1 MQHGSVCSNVI
12 GNKMNPKPAM
22 MAAAPQ
28 YDDLMWTRNGSPHG
42 SVSVFTTVYSAMPPN
57 YSGNG
62 PQLSYSTS
70 ALPGAQTANQAYNAG
85 MSNDLVNQVTAAKG
99 PGNAAVT
106 PCYAGDVGPPNTNA
120 NPYGTTDYT
129 RPGNYHTGDPS
140 NSEYASANGNPTA
153 ALNAAHVAAAAV
165 ATATA
170 TATAVAIDQTQ
181 FQPYPPQQQV
191 PVYGSQQYSAA
202 AAGQPSSFNLQGRM
216 VQPNMVSR
224 PQMPPA
230 AAYMSN
236 VRQQATV
243 AVGQGQTASMARYA
257 SVAQSQFVGNRQ
269 QVAQMVATQSSQYA
283 GPMSPVVGMTPNGG
297 PMLHQQQP
305 IDPAATGLA
314 PYPGSAVQSAPMM
327 NGPYQKYPTSQ
338 MARNAPVY
346 FAGGGQVTM
355 AGKGMCNNYMNATFN
370 AQQPVSPGY
379 QMPQSRQVHVPNQV
393 SSSNPPYMAGPY
405 QGSPGAAPGGSYVDV
420 KPVIQPND
428 DVEPRMSFPVKD
440 GMILQPFRLEH
451 NIPVSQITFFVMP
464 EQFNLLC
471 SDPDLDI
478 QLKCFHA
485 DDRFMCNNWPH
496 NASIQIVVNGTPVIV
511 RQIDRPLY
519 IKNLCQPNKNTLQVA
534 VQQCCC
540 SHLFMLSLI
549 SRPHVERVLSNLV
562 RRKLLPVELAI
573 EKIKRSFMPA
583 EVAASQISDVEHL
596 STTISLKCPFTMT
609 KMSLPA
615 RCNDCRH
622 IQCFDLKTFLVVNK
636 DRLHWQCPIC
646 ARPTTVE
653 NLEIDQYVWGILTN
667 LAKCPDVSDV
677 LIDSSASWKAHC
689 AMALK
694 QEIPYVPCG
703 TSKRFKSEAGIDPTV
718 CTWSQGT
725 TGHLRNAAGMQ
736 VPIERVSN
744 VTGLPASDSVKIS
757 PPTAKKHHYTNQVD
771 QSTVVMTVGS
781 TTQSGTSGH
790 SVGGAVAQ
798 SPYQAV
804 SADCAPQQ
812 LLKYNPPTPVTPLPN
827 PPSVGGGGSGPRSVG
842 NPPSVEGAYA
852 VQCST
857 QSNLQLNVDGSAAGS
872 APYTPASVGSA
883 GSQQGSHSI
892 NVASNEMCNSEF
904 NDLSFDAADLLPSD
918 GASENIGNL
927 FTDSTMPDPGEFIQ
941 YFENSNFGDFGLS
954 MDHKAAMDGQY
965 GDVKVATYS
974 KGDGHNDSGAK
985 LNHCDS
991 SPSRK
996 DSADSSKAA
1005 IAAISSNEMDDIMSL
1020 LQN

>member
-1 MQHGSVCSNVI
+1 
-12 GNKMNPKPAM
+12 
-22 MAAAPQ
+22 
-28 YDDLMWTRNGSPHG
+28 MWTRNGSPHG
-42 SVSVFTTVYSAMPPN
+42 AVSVFTTVYSNMPPN

-62 PQLSYSTS
+62 PQLSYSTT
-70 ALPGAQTANQAYNAG
+70 ALQGAQTATQPYNTG
-85 MSNDLVNQVTAAKG
+85 ISNDLVNQVTTADR
-99 PGNAAVT
+99 PNSTAVA
-106 PCYAGDVGPPNTNA
+106 PCYPGEVGPPNTNA
-120 NPYGTTDYT
+120 AAAYGATDYS
-129 RPGNYHTGDPS
+129 RPGNYHSADPS
-140 NSEYASANGNPTA
+140 SSEYASANGNPSG

-181 FQPYPPQQQV
+181 FQPYPPQQQQV

-202 AAGQPSSFNLQGRM
+202 AAGQPPSFNLQGRM

-224 PQMPPA
+224 PQMP

-236 VRQQATV
+236 VRQQQATLA
-243 AVGQGQTASMARYA
+243 AVGQGQSATMSRYA
-257 SVAQSQFVGNRQ
+257 AVAQSQFVGGRQ
-269 QVAQMVATQSSQYA
+269 QVAQIVASQQSSQYA
-283 GPMSPVVGMTPNGG
+283 GPMSPVVGMTPNGT
-297 PMLHQQQP
+297 PMVHQQQP
-305 IDPAATGLA
+305 IDPSANPLA
-314 PYPGSAVQSAPMM
+314 PYPGSTVPSAPMM
-327 NGPYQKYPTSQ
+327 NGPYQKYQTSQ

-346 FAGGGQVTM
+346 YAGGGGSGGQVAM
-355 AGKGMCNNYMNATFN
+355 AGKGLCNNYMNATYST
-370 AQQPVSPGY
+370 QQTVSAGY
-379 QMPQSRQVHVPNQV
+379 QMPQSRQAHVPNQV
-393 SSSNPPYMAGPY
+393 SSSNPPYMAAPY
-405 QGSPGAAPGGSYVDV
+405 QGSGGGGSVYADV
-420 KPVIQPND
+420 KPMVQPND
-428 DVEPRMSFPVKD
+428 DIEPRMSFPVKD

-451 NIPVSQITFFVMP
+451 NIPVSQITFFIMA

-562 RRKLLPVELAI
+562 RRKLLPVEMAI
-573 EKIKRSFMPA
+573 EKIKRSFMSN
-583 EVAASQISDVEHL
+583 EVGAGQLSDVEHL

-622 IQCFDLKTFLVVNK
+622 IQCFDLKTFLMVNK

-667 LAKCPDVSDV
+667 LAKYPDVSDV
-677 LIDSSASWKAHC
+677 LIDSSASWKVHNA
-689 AMALK
+689 A
-694 QEIPYVPCG
+694 CG
-703 TSKRFKSEAGIDPTV
+703 TTKRFKSESGVEPTTV
-718 CTWSQGT
+718 TGTWNQGT
-725 TGHLRNAAGMQ
+725 ATHLRNAAGMQ

-744 VTGLPASDSVKIS
+744 VTGPPMVDSVKIS
-757 PPTAKKHHYTNQVD
+757 PPPTKKHHYVNQVD
-771 QSTVVMTVGS
+771 QP
-781 TTQSGTSGH
+781 SGIQCH
-790 SVGGAVAQ
+790 PGAPIAQ

-804 SADCAPQQ
+804 STDCTPQQ

-827 PPSVGGGGSGPRSVG
+827 PPSVGGGGGGGGGGPRSVG

-852 VQCST
+852 IQCST

-904 NDLSFDAADLLPSD
+904 NDLSFDASDLLPSD
-918 GASENIGNL
+918 GSASDNIGNL

-954 MDHKAAMDGQY
+954 ADSKTVVDSQFGEAKAAYAKSDSGQN
-965 GDVKVATYS
+965 DSNVKV
-974 KGDGHNDSGAK
+974 
-985 LNHCDS
+985 NHCDG
-991 SPSRK
+991 SPNRK
-996 DSADSSKAA
+996 DNADASKVTLTS
-1005 IAAISSNEMDDIMSL
+1005 ISSNEMDDIMSL